1 MSNRYLVEEG
11 YFGVWEP
18 FKSFRFYWTA
28 TRAKKKFDHQYKLSF
43 SEFRI
48 IDSKT
53 GEIV

>member
-1 MSNRYLVEEG
+1 MPNEDRWLVK
-11 YFGVWEP
+11 VV
-18 FKSFRFYWTA
+18 YWTA
-28 TRAKKKFDHQYKLSF
+28 TRAKKKFDYQYKFSF